1 MNNLKLMPMT
11 TEGKVEYVV
20 DSREVAEML
29 GKEHCDLSKN
39 IKVYMKYLAESNFS
53 VGNFFIESSY
63 KDFREDVKKLIEIN
77 PELFLDLKE
86 YVIKKKSYGTT

>member
-11 TEGKVEYVV
+11 KEGKVEYVV
-20 DSREVAEML
+20 ESREVAEML
-29 GKEHCDLSKN
+29 GKEHKILLRD
-39 IKVYMKYLAESNFS
+39 IKVYMEYLAKYNF
-53 VGNFFIESSY
+53 VPCDFFIESSY

>member
-29 GKEHCDLSKN
+29 GKN
-39 IKVYMKYLAESNFS
+39 I
-53 VGNFFIESSY
+53 
-63 KDFREDVKKLIEIN
+63 
-77 PELFLDLKE
+77 
-86 YVIKKKSYGTT
+86 VIYQKI